1 MMSVSRYVMELRRNP
16 SKRVRFAEEKDLK
29 LSKDR
34 EDADSLYRRVSS
46 LGDSENPQPERLPL
60 EELDLAKSDDKHS
73 EKPKPAKPTSLAE
86 IDLAILDNEHDHDHD
101 HGCGC
106 QECEEDNSVLH
117 EPEHSPGYMMKQN
130 LFLIS
135 QMAEGLYHLVNEN
148 DMLPPWM
155 EQKITT
161 AFNEIQS
168 VHRNAEYAKEEERA
182 GMHHDGD
189 HEDLEEEL
197 SISSPP
203 KSISEQNIFSAEDLD
218 LPLVE
223 EAKDIVLSAEDDVRK
238 LAKQADG
245 DHARMALS
253 KTFRQ
258 LREVG
263 IEINAAVER
272 LKNRSGGMR

>member
-1 MMSVSRYVMELRRNP
+1 
-16 SKRVRFAEEKDLK
+16 
-29 LSKDR
+29 
-34 EDADSLYRRVSS
+34 
-46 LGDSENPQPERLPL
+46 
-60 EELDLAKSDDKHS
+60 
-73 EKPKPAKPTSLAE
+73 
-86 IDLAILDNEHDHDHD
+86 
-101 HGCGC
+101 
-106 QECEEDNSVLH
+106 
-117 EPEHSPGYMMKQN
+117 MMKQN

-168 VHRNAEYAKEEERA
+168 VHRNAEYAKEEERE
-182 GMHHDGD
+182 GMHHVHGD
-189 HEDLEEEL
+189 HEDLEEL
-197 SISSPP
+197 SISSAP
-203 KSISEQNIFSAEDLD
+203 KSISEQNINSVKYLS
-218 LPLVE
+218 LVK

-238 LAKQADG
+238 LATQADG

-263 IEINAAVER
+263 IEINTAVER